1 MNFPYILILGA
12 VYLEMC
18 DAYVKIAIQF
28 ASQMSKCDSSS
39 LENMIPIPVLCER
52 AKNYLALANQ
62 LLEHED
68 PDGPES
74 GGLIAGAKQLE
85 FSLAQF
91 Q

>member
-1 MNFPYILILGA
+1 
-12 VYLEMC
+12 
-18 DAYVKIAIQF
+18 
-28 ASQMSKCDSSS
+28 
-39 LENMIPIPVLCER
+39 MIPIPVLCER
-52 AKNYLALANQ
+52 AKQHLACANQ

-68 PDGPES
+68 PEGPES

>member
-1 MNFPYILILGA
+1 
-12 VYLEMC
+12 MC
-18 DAYVKIAIQF
+18 DALIKIAIQV
-28 ASQMSKCDSSS
+28 ASKMSKCDSSS
-39 LENMIPIPVLCER
+39 LTNMIPIPVLCER
-52 AKNYLALANQ
+52 AKQHLACANQ

-68 PDGPES
+68 PEGPES